1 MSYTEIQQISA
12 QGIPTIEY
20 RAEPTEP
27 IVTERI
33 QFDFIPRFPHDQ
45 YAYNPPKYV
54 FCEQVIL
61 ISQREECQ
69 EHQYDFLDI
78 YDVYHI
84 CALELVEYSLTRKS
98 LYEAPSWKYGI
109 RGTKGTKELVWFE
122 EDELISLKEI
132 NSESQ
137 EF

>member
-1 MSYTEIQQISA
+1 MSYTEIQQIDA

-20 RAEPTEP
+20 RAEPDEISIP
-27 IVTERI
+27 SRI
-33 QFDFIPRFPHDQ
+33 QFDFEPRFPHDQ
-45 YAYNPPKYV
+45 YGYSEPKYV

-61 ISQREECQ
+61 VTQWQECQ
-69 EHQYDFLDI
+69 DNQYDFFDI
-78 YDVYHI
+78 YETYHI
-84 CALELVEYSLTRKS
+84 CALELEEYSLTGKK

-122 EDELISLKEI
+122 EDELISINEI
-132 NSESQ
+132 NSVDQ

>member
-1 MSYTEIQQISA
+1 MSYTEIQQISD

-27 IVTERI
+27 IVPERI

-45 YAYNPPKYV
+45 YAYSPPKYV
-54 FCEQVIL
+54 FCEQIIL
-61 ISQREECQ
+61 ISQWEECQ
-69 EHQYDFLDI
+69 ENQYDFFDI